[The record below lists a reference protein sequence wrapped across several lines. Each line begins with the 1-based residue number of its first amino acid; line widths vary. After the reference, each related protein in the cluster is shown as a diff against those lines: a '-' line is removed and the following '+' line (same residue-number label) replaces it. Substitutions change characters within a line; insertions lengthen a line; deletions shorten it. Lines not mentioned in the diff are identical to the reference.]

1 MIKINETTTKNDDNI
16 IAAIAYLLCPLSS
29 IIIYLM
35 EKDKPDKRRFVMF
48 HAMQSLILGIALI
61 AIGSLLPIIAVI
73 LAIIL
78 NIIPLIGGIISGLLM
93 MVPPIMILVIL
104 VIIFFMIYKSFSGEE
119 YHLPV
124 IGNMAEK
131 YI

>member
-48 HAMQSLILGIALI
+48 HAMQSFILGIALI
-61 AIGSLLPIIAVI
+61 AIGSLFPIIAVI

-93 MVPPIMILVIL
+93 MVPPIIILVIL